1 MARGNYAE
9 GPDHVDR
16 SLHRNWTHH
25 KGRQLKASFLR
36 KMHEYDRAEALID
49 ESLAMDR
56 FNMGCRFERYLLN
69 CEKGDIRRAA
79 EEKEQIC
86 FLMRNAVHTY
96 LEYALDY
103 AAAGLYEEAA
113 RWLDFLPGKEG
124 QTYPMIVYALGYF
137 AHQQGQEEKAAALY
151 RKAETLSPDYYFP
164 NRLEEILILEDAMRL
179 NPEGA
184 RAPYYLGNFWYAA
197 RQYEQAVDCWNRS
210 AALDGNFPTVLRNL
224 ALANYNK
231 LGRPDEAVR
240 LLEKAFAL
248 DSTDAR
254 ILMEL
259 DQLYKKRRVPHRQRL
274 DFLEQHRELV
284 EQRDDLCVERIT
296 LYNQLGDYTT
306 ACHLLAERKF
316 HPWEG
321 GEGKVTGQFVFA
333 HVEKAKQYLSGKQ
346 YEKALHE
353 LKLTETYPE
362 NLGEGKLINA
372 EENDVY
378 YWMGCAYEG
387 MGDTQEAR
395 RCFEHATKGSA
406 EPAIAFFYN
415 DQ

>member
-9 GPDHVDR
+9 GLDHVDR

-151 RKAETLSPDYYFP
+151 RKAETLSPDYCFP

-210 AALDGNFPTVLRNL
+210 AALSSTFP
-224 ALANYNK
+224 ANN
-231 LGRPDEAVR
+231 
-240 LLEKAFAL
+240 
-248 DSTDAR
+248 
-254 ILMEL
+254 M
-259 DQLYKKRRVPHRQRL
+259 
-274 DFLEQHRELV
+274 
-284 EQRDDLCVERIT
+284 
-296 LYNQLGDYTT
+296 
-306 ACHLLAERKF
+306 RK
-316 HPWEG
+316 PCM
-321 GEGKVTGQFVFA
+321 
-333 HVEKAKQYLSGKQ
+333 S
-346 YEKALHE
+346 
-353 LKLTETYPE
+353 
-362 NLGEGKLINA
+362 
-372 EENDVY
+372 
-378 YWMGCAYEG
+378 
-387 MGDTQEAR
+387 
-395 RCFEHATKGSA
+395 
-406 EPAIAFFYN
+406 
-415 DQ
+415 